1 RLRAYVKPTT
11 FPTVGL
17 TDLPGLHADGDWTH
31 RPTERL
37 TIDTFGG
44 FDRFRFSREHDTTAT
59 ANVDLHY
66 ALTRRVTVN
75 SGGAMSFVRA
85 ANADFRTI
93 SLPAGLAYDTPRF
106 GAAASY
112 RLIDNSAAS
121 RRGDALRVS
130 FRAGTP
136 ALQANMWGERQRQAP
151 TLSLI
156 FGAEPGLELALLRLG
171 ISVRS
176 PEDLARVLR
185 DDAVLVN

>member
-1 RLRAYVKPTT
+1 WIPTLYGFFSEPRGTSARRGVVAAMIAEHRGGEAFFARAELGVARSAGGSAELRYDTTRDRARLRAYFKPTN

-93 SLPAGLAYDTPRF
+93 SLPAGLAYDTPR
-106 GAAASY
+106 
-112 RLIDNSAAS
+112 
-121 RRGDALRVS
+121 
-130 FRAGTP
+130 
-136 ALQANMWGERQRQAP
+136 
-151 TLSLI
+151 
-156 FGAEPGLELALLRLG
+156 
-171 ISVRS
+171 
-176 PEDLARVLR
+176 
-185 DDAVLVN
+185 